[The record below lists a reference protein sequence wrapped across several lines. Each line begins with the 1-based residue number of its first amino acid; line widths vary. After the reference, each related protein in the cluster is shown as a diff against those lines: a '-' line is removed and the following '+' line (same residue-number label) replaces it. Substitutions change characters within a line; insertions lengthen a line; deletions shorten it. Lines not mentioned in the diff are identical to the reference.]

1 MTSPAP
7 KRSRREAVS
16 VRVVSIVM
24 APTGEVIY
32 TPETGYAI
40 SPESQVRIA
49 RGLLGLGLKERA
61 A

>member
-7 KRSRREAVS
+7 KRTPVS

-32 TPETGYAI
+32 TPDTGYVI
-40 SPESQVRIA
+40 SPENQLRIA
-49 RGLLGLGLKERA
+49 RALLGLGLKERA